1 MATTLPHDMMRN
13 EVEVYVDDMIV
24 KYKYRES
31 HTINLRKFF
40 ERIKEYKLRLTPK
53 SVPSE

>member
-1 MATTLPHDMMRN
+1 MALQHDMMHN
-13 EVEVYVDDMIV
+13 EIEVYVDDMIV